1 MFGNEINGSYKMEF
15 FRGGSIRGML
25 IQLEKNMSESNS
37 SAILVGQHFSD
48 IEVYLTS
55 KTHPNGDPLSM
66 LTNMISQ
73 AYWIRKWHSED

>member
-15 FRGGSIRGML
+15 FRGRSIRGML

-55 KTHPNGDPLSM
+55 TIHPNGGPLSM

-73 AYWIRKWHSED
+73 AYWIRK